1 MAIQK
6 TDKIWHN
13 GKLINWDD
21 ATIHVMSHVI
31 HYGSS
36 VFEGIRCYELPTG
49 PAIFRAQEHMQRLL
63 DSAKVYRIDVEFTR
77 EQIIKGMLETV
88 AHNGAWP
95 CYVRPII
102 LRGYGEAG
110 VNPFN
115 SPTEVY
121 IINYPWGKYLGGETD
136 GCDVCVSSWTRLAP
150 NTLPAMA
157 KAGANYMNSQLIK
170 MEAIVNGYVEGIALD
185 INGFVSEGSG
195 ENIFLVHRDKLITAP
210 LGNSVL
216 PGITR
221 DSVLQIARDLN
232 IPIVEQM
239 IPREM
244 LYIADEAFFTGTAA
258 EVTADSFRR
267 QDQRRQGRNRSDH
280 QGAAERVLRHRAR
293 REIRPP
299 RLADAGSGG
308 TQQATGRRIIRRQ
321 SYYRRGAHRAP
332 FGFSNQKNKTLTRRR
347 NVSRYES
354 GICPRLPRDDARW
367 HYARSGDHQESNCSR
382 ARRQLQLQARS

>member
-36 VFEGIRCYELPTG
+36 VFEGIRCYELPSG
-49 PAIFRAQEHMQRLL
+49 PAIFRADEHMQRLL
-63 DSAKVYRIDVEFTR
+63 DSAKVYRIDVNFTR
-77 EQIIKGMLETV
+77 EQLVKGMLDTV
-88 AHNGAWP
+88 AHNGTWP
-95 CYVRPII
+95 CYVRPIV

-121 IINYPWGKYLGGETD
+121 IINYPWGKYLGGEVD

-170 MEAIVNGYVEGIALD
+170 MEAIVNGYAEGIALD
-185 INGFVSEGSG
+185 ASGFVSEGSG
-195 ENIFLVHRDKLITAP
+195 ENLFLVHRDKLITAP

-232 IPIVEQM
+232 ISVIEQM

-244 LYIADEAFFTGTAA
+244 LYIADEVFFTGTAA
-258 EVTADSFRR
+258 EVTAI
-267 QDQRRQGRNRSDH
+267 RSVDKIKVGKGGIGPVTKAL
-280 QGAAERVLRHRAR
+280 QKEFYAIVRGEKTDRHGWFTAV
-293 REIRPP
+293 PV
-299 RLADAGSGG
+299 G
-308 TQQATGRRIIRRQ
+308 
-321 SYYRRGAHRAP
+321 
-332 FGFSNQKNKTLTRRR
+332 NK
-347 NVSRYES
+347 V
-354 GICPRLPRDDARW
+354 
-367 HYARSGDHQESNCSR
+367 RSKQPVGV
-382 ARRQLQLQARS
+382 

>member
-21 ATIHVMSHVI
+21 ANIHVMSHVI

-49 PAIFRAQEHMQRLL
+49 PAIFRAQEHIQRLL
-63 DSAKVYRIDVEFTR
+63 DSAKVYRIDVDYTR
-77 EQIIKGMLETV
+77 EQLIKAMLETV
-88 AHNGAWP
+88 GSHGAWP
-95 CYVRPII
+95 GYVRPII
-102 LRGYGEAG
+102 LRGYGGAG

-121 IINYPWGKYLGGETD
+121 IINYPWGKYLGGEND
-136 GCDVCVSSWTRLAP
+136 GCDACVSSWTRLAP

-170 MEAIVNGYVEGIALD
+170 MEAIVNGYAEGIALD
-185 INGFVSEGSG
+185 VNGYVSEGSG
-195 ENIFLVHRDKLITAP
+195 ENVFLAHRDKLITAP

-244 LYIADEAFFTGTAA
+244 LYIADEVFFTGTAA
-258 EVTADSFRR
+258 EITPIRSVDKIMVGKGKLGPVTKA
-267 QDQRRQGRNRSDH
+267 
-280 QGAAERVLRHRAR
+280 
-293 REIRPP
+293 
-299 RLADAGSGG
+299 
-308 TQQATGRRIIRRQ
+308 
-321 SYYRRGAHRAP
+321 
-332 FGFSNQKNKTLTRRR
+332 
-347 NVSRYES
+347 
-354 GICPRLPRDDARW
+354 
-367 HYARSGDHQESNCSR
+367 
-382 ARRQLQLQARS
+382 LQAEFYGIVRGEKPDRYDWLTPVPVGAKQTVSV

>member
-31 HYGSS
+31 HYGSA
-36 VFEGIRCYELPTG
+36 VFEGIRCYELRSG
-49 PAIFRAQEHMQRLL
+49 PAIFRATEHIQRLM
-63 DSAKVYRIDVEFTR
+63 DSAKVYRIDVEFSR
-77 EQIIKGMLETV
+77 EQLIQGMVETV
-88 AHNGAWP
+88 AHNGVWP
-95 CYVRPII
+95 CYIRPII

-115 SPTEVY
+115 SPTEIY
-121 IINYPWGKYLGGETD
+121 IINYPWGKYLGGESD
-136 GCDVCVSSWTRLAP
+136 GVDVCVSSWTRLAP

-170 MEAIVNGYVEGIALD
+170 MEAIINGYVEGIALD
-185 INGFVSEGSG
+185 QNGFVSEGSG
-195 ENIFLVHRDKLITAP
+195 ENLFIVHRDKLITAP

-232 IPIVEQM
+232 IPVVEQM

-244 LYIADEAFFTGTAA
+244 LYIADEVFFTGTAA
-258 EVTADSFRR
+258 EVTPIRSVDKIKVGKGGMGPVTKAL
-267 QDQRRQGRNRSDH
+267 QREFYAIVRGETRDRHEWLTPVPVRSK
-280 QGAAERVLRHRAR
+280 QPVGV
-293 REIRPP
+293 
-299 RLADAGSGG
+299 
-308 TQQATGRRIIRRQ
+308 
-321 SYYRRGAHRAP
+321 
-332 FGFSNQKNKTLTRRR
+332 
-347 NVSRYES
+347 
-354 GICPRLPRDDARW
+354 
-367 HYARSGDHQESNCSR
+367 
-382 ARRQLQLQARS
+382 